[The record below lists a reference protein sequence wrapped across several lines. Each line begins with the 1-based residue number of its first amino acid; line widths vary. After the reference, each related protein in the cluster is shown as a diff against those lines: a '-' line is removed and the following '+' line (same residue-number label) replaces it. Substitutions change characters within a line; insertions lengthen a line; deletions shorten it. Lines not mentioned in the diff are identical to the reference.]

1 MGRKMNRGKQQVL
14 FNYLPGRTF
23 DFEGG
28 VISRI
33 SRIRG
38 LQRNDLNL
46 HVLLLKIQED
56 ARGWDEQFRPGLP
69 DRVLSDA
76 SRFVLL
82 EPKNVDAE
90 LFPKV
95 FWCDN
100 RSCGRVFDYSNRDD
114 LPRQVTCP
122 VCRTGKLVQ
131 LRFVKIH
138 HCGALEPLV
147 PPVCQQCGSSNH
159 MMLDTRGSERIS
171 NFRWVCRNPQCNGR
185 RVSLYPGLCRVCYQ
199 PTNAQQTNNA
209 QAPNRREN
217 EMSIE
222 VHRAGR
228 TYYAQT
234 TTLLNIPRR
243 QLDAFFNLS
252 DWGAI
257 AAAKFFGITNRPL
270 EDFNL
275 SASNQ
280 QATSNPGLS
289 NDDLNELMSRQ
300 ESGEFTTPEQM
311 TAALQEMQQRNQQRQ
326 QQHAPDEI
334 AQQLVNQTGVPL
346 TTWRQVGQEVLET
359 IMPLEN
365 GRPKKLFDLPP
376 STQEIQNAQL
386 AQQTAQSMGL
396 AQLDLV
402 TDFPMIVATYGYTR
416 AKTTPNECR
425 LNPFPPERDH
435 GGKLPI
441 YVDEVQADALL
452 ISFNPDR
459 VHTWL
464 QRNGYQPTMPNGSDP
479 NLARRA
485 YFVQLFEDLP
495 LRETLQGDR
504 PEARMV
510 FGLLHTLSHLCVRQA
525 ALLCGLDRTS
535 LSEYIMPRTLTFA
548 IYCNHRFGATIGA
561 LTALFEQSLAE
572 SLNAVRTARRCVYD
586 PVCRERESS
595 CHACT
600 HLAETSCRFFN
611 LNLGRSF
618 LFGGQDR
625 LLDKNLVGYLDP
637 SL

>member
-46 HVLLLKIQED
+46 QVLLLKVQEE

-69 DRVLSDA
+69 DRILSDA

-100 RSCGRVFDYSNRDD
+100 RLCGRVFDYSNRDD
-114 LPRQVTCP
+114 LPQQSTCS
-122 VCRTGKLVQ
+122 VCHTGKLVQ

-138 HCGALEPLV
+138 NCGALESLSPPL
-147 PPVCQQCGSSNH
+147 CQRCRSSNH
-159 MMLDTRGSERIS
+159 MALDTRGSERIS
-171 NFRWVCRNPQCNGR
+171 NFRWVCRNPQCSGR
-185 RVSLYPGLCRVCYQ
+185 RASLYSGLCRVCHRPSSTQQ
-199 PTNAQQTNNA
+199 PNNA
-209 QAPNRREN
+209 EPINRREN

-243 QLDAFFNLS
+243 QLDAFFSLP

-257 AAAKFFGITNRPL
+257 AAAKFLGLTNRPL

-280 QATSNPGLS
+280 QAASSPGLS
-289 NDDLNELMSRQ
+289 NDDLTELMSRQ
-300 ESGEFTTPEQM
+300 ARGEFATPEQM
-311 TAALQEMQQRNQQRQ
+311 TAALQEMQQRNQQSQ
-326 QQHAPDEI
+326 QQHTSDAI
-334 AQQLVNQTGVPL
+334 AQQLVTQTGVLL
-346 TTWRQVGQEVLET
+346 TTWRQVGQEILET

-376 STQEIQNAQL
+376 TTQEIQNPL
-386 AQQTAQSMGL
+386 LSQQTAQSMGI

-416 AKTTPNECR
+416 ATTTPNECR
-425 LNPFPPERDH
+425 LNPFPSERDH

-452 ISFNPDR
+452 ISLNPDR

-464 QRNGYQPTMPNGSDP
+464 QRNGYQPAIPNGSDP
-479 NLARRA
+479 NLAYRA
-485 YFVQLFEDLP
+485 YFVQLFEDVP

-504 PEARMV
+504 SEARMI

-535 LSEYIMPRTLTFA
+535 LSEYLMPRTLTFA

-572 SLNAVRTARRCVYD
+572 WLNAVRTARRCVYD

-618 LFGGQDR
+618 LFGGPDPKLGNIQ
-625 LLDKNLVGYLDP
+625 VGYLDP

>member
-1 MGRKMNRGKQQVL
+1 M
-14 FNYLPGRTF
+14 
-23 DFEGG
+23 
-28 VISRI
+28 
-33 SRIRG
+33 
-38 LQRNDLNL
+38 
-46 HVLLLKIQED
+46 
-56 ARGWDEQFRPGLP
+56 
-69 DRVLSDA
+69 
-76 SRFVLL
+76 
-82 EPKNVDAE
+82 
-90 LFPKV
+90 
-95 FWCDN
+95 
-100 RSCGRVFDYSNRDD
+100 
-114 LPRQVTCP
+114 
-122 VCRTGKLVQ
+122 
-131 LRFVKIH
+131 
-138 HCGALEPLV
+138 
-147 PPVCQQCGSSNH
+147 
-159 MMLDTRGSERIS
+159 
-171 NFRWVCRNPQCNGR
+171 
-185 RVSLYPGLCRVCYQ
+185 
-199 PTNAQQTNNA
+199 
-209 QAPNRREN
+209 
-217 EMSIE
+217 MSIE
-222 VHRAGR
+222 LHRAGR

-252 DWGAI
+252 DWEAI
-257 AAAKFFGITNRPL
+257 AAAKFLAITDRSL
-270 EDFNL
+270 ADFNL

-280 QATSNPGLS
+280 QTTPDPGLS
-289 NDDLNELMSRQ
+289 GADLDALMS
-300 ESGEFTTPEQM
+300 SNKTPEQIL
-311 TAALQEMQQRNQQRQ
+311 AEMQALRQRRQQEQ
-326 QQHAPDEI
+326 QQHAPDAI

-346 TTWRQVGQEVLET
+346 TTWRQVGQEILET

-376 STQEIQNAQL
+376 TTQEIQNPLL

-416 AKTTPNECR
+416 ATTTPNECR
-425 LNPFPPERDH
+425 LNPFPPERDHDH

-452 ISFNPDR
+452 LSLNPDR
-459 VHTWL
+459 VYSWL
-464 QRNGYQPTMPNGSDP
+464 QRNGYQPTVPNGSDP

-485 YFVQLFEDLP
+485 YFVQLFEDVP
-495 LRETLQGDR
+495 LRETLQGNR

-535 LSEYIMPRTLTFA
+535 LSEYLMPRTLTFA

-572 SLNAVRTARRCVYD
+572 WLNAVRNARRCVYD

-618 LFGGQDR
+618 LFGGQDQ
-625 LLDKNLVGYLDP
+625 LLDKNLIGYLDP

>member
-28 VISRI
+28 VISRV

-46 HVLLLKIQED
+46 TMLLLKIQEE
-56 ARGWDEQFRPGLP
+56 AQGWNEEFRPGLP
-69 DRVLSDA
+69 DRILNDA
-76 SRFVLL
+76 SKFILL

-100 RSCGRVFDYSNRDD
+100 RTCGRVLDYSNRDD
-114 LPRQVTCP
+114 LPRQATCS

-138 HCGALEPLV
+138 QCGALEPLS
-147 PPVCQQCGSSNH
+147 PPLCQLCGSSNH
-159 MMLDTRGSERIS
+159 MALDTRGSERIS

-185 RVSLYPGLCRVCYQ
+185 KTSLYPDEPCRVCHQ
-199 PTNAQQTNNA
+199 PSNAQQPNNA
-209 QAPNRREN
+209 QASNRREN

-243 QLDAFFNLS
+243 QLDAFFNLP

-257 AAAKFFGITNRPL
+257 AATKFFGITNRPL

-280 QATSNPGLS
+280 QTTPDPGLS
-289 NDDLNELMSRQ
+289 GADLDALMS
-300 ESGEFTTPEQM
+300 SNKLPEQIV
-311 TAALQEMQQRNQQRQ
+311 AEMQALRQQRQQEQ
-326 QQHAPDEI
+326 QQHAPDAI
-334 AQQLVNQTGVPL
+334 AQQLVTQTGVPL
-346 TTWRQVGQEVLET
+346 NTWRQVGQEMLET

-365 GRPKKLFDLPP
+365 GRPKKLFDLPLT
-376 STQEIQNAQL
+376 TQEIQNAQV

-396 AQLDLV
+396 AQLDLA

-416 AKTTPNECR
+416 GETTPNQCR

-452 ISFNPDR
+452 ISLNPDR

-464 QRNGYQPTMPNGSDP
+464 QRNGYQPAIPNGSDP

-485 YFVQLFEDLP
+485 YFIQLFEDVP
-495 LRETLQGDR
+495 LRETLQGDS

-535 LSEYIMPRTLTFA
+535 LSEYLLPRTLTFA

-561 LTALFEQSLAE
+561 LTALFEQSLPE
-572 SLNAVRTARRCVYD
+572 WLNAVRTARRCVYD

-625 LLDKNLVGYLDP
+625 LLDKALIGYLDP

>member
-1 MGRKMNRGKQQVL
+1 MGRKMSRGKQQIL

-46 HVLLLKIQED
+46 TMLLLKIQEE
-56 ARGWDEQFRPGLP
+56 AQGWNEEFRPGLP
-69 DRVLSDA
+69 DRVLNDA

-95 FWCDN
+95 FWCQN
-100 RSCGRVFDYSNRDD
+100 RACGRVFDYSNREN
-114 LPRQVTCP
+114 LPQQATCSA
-122 VCRTGKLVQ
+122 CRTGKLVQ

-138 HCGALEPLV
+138 QCGALELLT
-147 PPVCQQCGSSNH
+147 PPICQRCNSSDN

-171 NFRWVCRNPQCNGR
+171 NFRWVCRSRQCNGNTK
-185 RVSLYPGLCRVCYQ
+185 VSLFAGYCRSCQ
-199 PTNAQQTNNA
+199 WPDQDE
-209 QAPNRREN
+209 RM
-217 EMSIE
+217 MSIE
-222 VHRAGR
+222 LHRAGR

-257 AAAKFFGITNRPL
+257 SAAKFFGITNRPL

-280 QATSNPGLS
+280 QTTPDPGLS
-289 NDDLNELMSRQ
+289 GADLDALMS
-300 ESGEFTTPEQM
+300 SNKTPEQIL
-311 TAALQEMQQRNQQRQ
+311 AEMQALRQQRQQEQ
-326 QQHAPDEI
+326 QQHAPNAI
-334 AQQLVNQTGVPL
+334 AQQLVNQTGVLL
-346 TTWRQVGQEVLET
+346 TTWRQVGQEILET

-376 STQEIQNAQL
+376 TTQEIQNPQL
-386 AQQTAQSMGL
+386 AQQTAQSMGI

-416 AKTTPNECR
+416 STTTPNECR

-452 ISFNPDR
+452 ISLNPDR

-464 QRNGYQPTMPNGSDP
+464 QRNGYQPDIPNGSDP

-485 YFVQLFEDLP
+485 YFVQLFKDVP
-495 LRETLQGDR
+495 LRKTLQGDR

-535 LSEYIMPRTLTFA
+535 LSEYLMPRTLTFA

-572 SLNAVRTARRCVYD
+572 WLNAVRTARRCVYD

-625 LLDKNLVGYLDP
+625 QLDRDLIGYLDP

>member
-28 VISRI
+28 VIARI

-46 HVLLLKIQED
+46 QVLLLKIQEE

-100 RSCGRVFDYSNRDD
+100 RSCGRVFDHSNRDD

-138 HCGALEPLV
+138 HCGALEPLA
-147 PPVCQQCGSSNH
+147 PPVCQQCRSSNH

-185 RVSLYPGLCRVCYQ
+185 RVSLYPGLCRVCCQ
-199 PTNAQQTNNA
+199 PN
-209 QAPNRREN
+209 N

-243 QLDAFFNLS
+243 QLDVFFNLS

-270 EDFNL
+270 EDFDL

-280 QATSNPGLS
+280 QTASDPGLS
-289 NDDLNELMSRQ
+289 GADLDALMS
-300 ESGEFTTPEQM
+300 SNKTPEQIL
-311 TAALQEMQQRNQQRQ
+311 AEMQALRQRRQQEQ
-326 QQHAPDEI
+326 QQHAPDAI
-334 AQQLVNQTGVPL
+334 AQQLVTQTGVPL
-346 TTWRQVGQEVLET
+346 TTWRQVGQEILET

-376 STQEIQNAQL
+376 TTQEIQNPLL

-416 AKTTPNECR
+416 ATTTPNECR

-452 ISFNPDR
+452 ISLNPDR

-464 QRNGYQPTMPNGSDP
+464 QRNDYRPTIPTGSDT

-485 YFVQLFEDLP
+485 YFVQLFEDVP

-535 LSEYIMPRTLTFA
+535 LSEYLMPRTLTFA

-572 SLNAVRTARRCVYD
+572 WLNAVRTARRCVYD

-625 LLDKNLVGYLDP
+625 LLDKNLIGYLDP

>member
-28 VISRI
+28 VISRV
-33 SRIRG
+33 SQIRG
-38 LQRNDLNL
+38 LQRNDLNIRM
-46 HVLLLKIQED
+46 LLIKIQEE

-69 DRVLSDA
+69 DRILDDA
-76 SRFVLL
+76 SKFILL

-100 RSCGRVFDYSNRDD
+100 RICGRVFDYSNRDN
-114 LPRQVTCP
+114 LPQQATCS
-122 VCRTGKLVQ
+122 VCRTGKLLQ

-138 HCGALEPLV
+138 QCGALESLSPPL
-147 PPVCQQCGSSNH
+147 CQQCRSPNH
-159 MMLDTRGSERIS
+159 MALDTRGSERIS
-171 NFRWVCRNPQCNGR
+171 NFRWVCRNSQCNGR
-185 RVSLYPGLCRVCYQ
+185 KASLYPGLCRVCHQPSNTQQPNNTQ
-199 PTNAQQTNNA
+199 PTN
-209 QAPNRREN
+209 RRES

-228 TYYAQT
+228 TYYGQT

-243 QLDAFFNLS
+243 QLDAFFNLP

-275 SASNQ
+275 SAANQ
-280 QATSNPGLS
+280 QINPS
-289 NDDLNELMSRQ
+289 ASYSDADLDALMSPNK
-300 ESGEFTTPEQM
+300 SPEQIV
-311 TAALQEMQQRNQQRQ
+311 AEIQALRQQRQQEQ
-326 QQHAPDEI
+326 QQHAPDAI
-334 AQQLVNQTGVPL
+334 AQQLITQTGVPL
-346 TTWRQVGQEVLET
+346 TTWRQVGQEILET

-365 GRPKKLFDLPP
+365 GRPKKLFELPP
-376 STQEIQNAQL
+376 TTQEIQNAQV

-416 AKTTPNECR
+416 AETTPNQCR

-441 YVDEVQADALL
+441 YVDKVQADALL
-452 ISFNPDR
+452 ISLNPDR
-459 VHTWL
+459 VHSWL

-479 NLARRA
+479 NIARRA
-485 YFVQLFEDLP
+485 YFVQLFEDVP
-495 LRETLQGDR
+495 LRETLQGDS

-535 LSEYIMPRTLTFA
+535 LSEYLLPRTLTFA

-572 SLNAVRTARRCVYD
+572 WLNAVRNARRCVYD

-625 LLDKNLVGYLDP
+625 SLDKNLIGYLDP

>member
-46 HVLLLKIQED
+46 QVLLLKIQED
-56 ARGWDEQFRPGLP
+56 ARGWDEQFRPDLP

-100 RSCGRVFDYSNRDD
+100 RSCGRVFDYSSRDD
-114 LPRQVTCP
+114 LPRQVTCS

-138 HCGALEPLV
+138 QCGALEPLT
-147 PPVCQQCGSSNH
+147 PPICQRCNSSNN
-159 MMLDTRGSERIS
+159 MALDTRGSERIS
-171 NFRWVCRNPQCNGR
+171 NFRWVCRSQQCNGNTK
-185 RVSLYPGLCRVCYQ
+185 VSLFSGYCRSCQ
-199 PTNAQQTNNA
+199 WPDQDE
-209 QAPNRREN
+209 RM
-217 EMSIE
+217 MSIE
-222 VHRAGR
+222 LHRAGR

-252 DWGAI
+252 DWEAI
-257 AAAKFFGITNRPL
+257 AAAKFLAITDRSL
-270 EDFNL
+270 ADFNL

-280 QATSNPGLS
+280 QTTPDPGLS
-289 NDDLNELMSRQ
+289 GADLDALMS
-300 ESGEFTTPEQM
+300 SNKTPEQIL
-311 TAALQEMQQRNQQRQ
+311 AEMQALRQRRQQEQ
-326 QQHAPDEI
+326 QQHAPDAI

-346 TTWRQVGQEVLET
+346 TTWRQVGQEILET

-376 STQEIQNAQL
+376 TTQEIQNPLL

-416 AKTTPNECR
+416 ATTTPNECR
-425 LNPFPPERDH
+425 LNPFPPERDHDH

-452 ISFNPDR
+452 LSLNPDR
-459 VHTWL
+459 VYSWL
-464 QRNGYQPTMPNGSDP
+464 QRNGYQPTVPNGSDP

-485 YFVQLFEDLP
+485 YFVQLFEDVP
-495 LRETLQGDR
+495 LRETLQGNR

-535 LSEYIMPRTLTFA
+535 LSEYLMPRTLTFA

-572 SLNAVRTARRCVYD
+572 WLNAVRNARRCVYD

-618 LFGGQDR
+618 LFGGQDQ
-625 LLDKNLVGYLDP
+625 LLDKNLIGYLDP